1 MWQRPTDDEF
11 RLAALS
17 SGELAALASAAT
29 GRPMG
34 AAAMS
39 VRPIDYNWGSPAT
52 AGLWRVDVRDVPDR
66 GAVSA
71 SFFVKLLRHPRLW
84 AGLSRLPDEESRRS
98 FIDGFPWRFELDM
111 YEAGIA
117 DALPPGLRVPILH
130 TAKQWGSDHVAL
142 WLEYVDQEPDPW
154 QLSDFSRAAYLLG
167 RMAALRRDGAA
178 VNANLPDICRVGM
191 PGRSLRFYASTR
203 IFRAVQPA
211 LLDGAFWRHPVV
223 AAAFTRAGD
232 PRLPA
237 EMSALAERVPSI
249 LDMLDA
255 LAQTHAH
262 GHASPQNL
270 LRPRAEPG
278 ALVVIDWGFGDM
290 QPIGFDLGQLLVGLA
305 HAGETDPGEL
315 AAIDA
320 AIFTAYL
327 DGLADEDYEIDSWL
341 VRLGYLGGLAV
352 RSALCAIPL
361 ELLSAPEAL
370 ASPADQLQALFVSRL
385 RLTRVML
392 DLANE
397 VDPGV
402 LARAPAGG

>member
-1 MWQRPTDDEF
+1 MSQRPTDDEF
-11 RLAALS
+11 RLAALRAD
-17 SGELAALASAAT
+17 ELAALASAAT

-39 VRPIDYNWGSPAT
+39 VRPIDYAWGSPAT
-52 AGLWRVDVRDVPDR
+52 AGLWQVDVRDVPDR

-84 AGLSRLPDEESRRS
+84 PGLSRLPDEESRRN
-98 FIDGFPWRFELDM
+98 FIDFFPWRFELDM

-117 DALPPGLRVPILH
+117 DALPPGLRVPTLH
-130 TAKQWGSDHVAL
+130 TAKQRGSDHIAL
-142 WLEYVDQEPDPW
+142 WLEYVDQEPGPW
-154 QLSDFSRAAYLLG
+154 QLSDYGRAAYLLG
-167 RMAALRRDGAA
+167 RMAALRHDGAA

-203 IFRAVQPA
+203 IFRAAEPA
-211 LLDGAFWRHPVV
+211 LREGAFWRHPVV
-223 AAAFTRAGD
+223 AAALTRVGD

-237 EMSALAERVPSI
+237 EMSALAERVPAI

-255 LAQTHAH
+255 LPQTHAH
-262 GHASPQNL
+262 GDASPQNL
-270 LRPRAEPG
+270 LRPRGESG
-278 ALVVIDWGFGDM
+278 TLVVIDWAFGDV
-290 QPIGFDLGQLLVGLA
+290 QPVGFDLGQLLVGLA
-305 HAGETDPGEL
+305 HAGQTEPGEL

-320 AIFTAYL
+320 AIFPAYL
-327 DGLADEDYEIDSWL
+327 DGLADEDYEVDPGL
-341 VRLGYLGGLAV
+341 VRLGYLGSLAV

-361 ELLSAPEAL
+361 ELLSGSEA

-392 DLANE
+392 DLAKE
-397 VDPGV
+397 ADPGV
-402 LARAPAGG
+402 LARVTAGG

>member
-1 MWQRPTDDEF
+1 MSQRPTDDEF

-17 SGELAALASAAT
+17 ADELAALASAAT
-29 GRPMG
+29 GRPMS

-39 VRPIDYNWGSPAT
+39 VQLIDYAWGSPAT

-84 AGLSRLPDEESRRS
+84 PGLSRLPDEESRRN
-98 FIDGFPWRFELDM
+98 FIDFFPWRFELDM

-117 DALPPGLRVPILH
+117 DALPPGLSVPTLH
-130 TAKQWGSDHVAL
+130 TAKQRGPDHIAL
-142 WLEYVDQEPDPW
+142 WLEYVDQEPGPW
-154 QLSDFSRAAYLLG
+154 QLSDYGRAAYLLG

-178 VNANLPDICRVGM
+178 VNASLPDICRVGM

-203 IFRAVQPA
+203 IFRAAQPA
-211 LLDGAFWRHPVV
+211 LREGAFWRHPVV
-223 AAAFTRAGD
+223 AAALTRVGD
-232 PRLPA
+232 PQLPA
-237 EMSALAERVPSI
+237 EMSALAARVPAI

-255 LAQTHAH
+255 LPQTHPH
-262 GHASPQNL
+262 GDASPQNL
-270 LRPRAEPG
+270 LRPRGESGTLA
-278 ALVVIDWGFGDM
+278 VIDWAFGDV
-290 QPIGFDLGQLLVGLA
+290 QPVGFDLGQLLVGLA
-305 HAGETDPGEL
+305 HAGETDPGDL

-320 AIFTAYL
+320 AIFPAYL
-327 DGLADEDYEIDSWL
+327 DGLADEDYEVDSRL
-341 VRLGYLGGLAV
+341 VRLGYLGSLAV

-361 ELLSAPEAL
+361 ELLSGSEA
-370 ASPADQLQALFVSRL
+370 ASPAGQLQALFASRL

-392 DLANE
+392 DLAKE

-402 LARAPAGG
+402 LARLPAGG

>member
-1 MWQRPTDDEF
+1 MSQGPTDDEF

-17 SGELAALASAAT
+17 ADELAALASAAT

-39 VRPIDYNWGSPAT
+39 VRPIDYAWGSPAT
-52 AGLWRVDVRDVPDR
+52 AGLWQVDVRDVPDR

-84 AGLSRLPDEESRRS
+84 PGLSRLPDEESRRN
-98 FIDGFPWRFELDM
+98 FIDFFPWRFELDM

-117 DALPPGLRVPILH
+117 DALPPGLRVPTLH
-130 TAKQWGSDHVAL
+130 TAKQRGSDHIAL
-142 WLEYVDQEPDPW
+142 WLEYVDQEPGPW
-154 QLSDFSRAAYLLG
+154 QLSDYGRAAYLLG
-167 RMAALRRDGAA
+167 RMAARRRHGAA

-203 IFRAVQPA
+203 IFRAAEPA
-211 LLDGAFWRHPVV
+211 LREGAFWRHPVV
-223 AAAFTRAGD
+223 AAALTRVGD

-237 EMSALAERVPSI
+237 EMSALAERVPAI

-255 LAQTHAH
+255 LPQTHAH
-262 GHASPQNL
+262 GDASPQNL
-270 LRPRAEPG
+270 LRPRGESG
-278 ALVVIDWGFGDM
+278 TLVVIDWAFGDV
-290 QPIGFDLGQLLVGLA
+290 QPVGFDLGQLLVGLA
-305 HAGETDPGEL
+305 HAGQTEPGEL

-320 AIFTAYL
+320 AIFPAYL
-327 DGLADEDYEIDSWL
+327 DGLADEDYEVDPGL
-341 VRLGYLGGLAV
+341 VRLGYLGSLAV

-361 ELLSAPEAL
+361 ELLSGSEA

-392 DLANE
+392 DLAKE
-397 VDPGV
+397 ADPGV
-402 LARAPAGG
+402 LARVTAGG